1 MNAEVPMSSMWDVDV
16 VNRGDGWIDLHVT
29 VAHPDAGPLA
39 ASRGFA
45 LQLLLR
51 PAYALDERYQR
62 VPACPLGEAV
72 PFHRSYDAVSVA
84 TFADRFVRAVTVH
97 RAIADTGAGRGRRG
111 PEMWI
116 RVAVTDPK
124 WIAHL
129 TPGDTFGAASWCP
142 TGPYLT
148 RDVHLGDARAL
159 FGTA

>member
-1 MNAEVPMSSMWDVDV
+1 MSSLWDVDV
-16 VNRGDGWIDLHVT
+16 VRQGEGWIDLHVT

-51 PAYALDERYQR
+51 PAYALDEHYQR

-72 PFHRSYDAVSVA
+72 PFHQSYDAGSVA
-84 TFADRFVRAVTVH
+84 AFADRFVRAVTVH
-97 RAIADTGAGRGRRG
+97 RAITRARAGRG

-116 RVAVTDPK
+116 RVEVTDPR

-129 TPGDTFGAASWCP
+129 SPGDAFRAASWCP
-142 TGPYLT
+142 SGPYLT
-148 RDVHLGDARAL
+148 RDVRVGDPHAP